1 MKEKVLWITE
11 TAILLAL
18 LVAVQG
24 LTAGFG
30 NQFLTGSCVNLI
42 LAVTAL
48 LAGPWSGAVVAAV
61 SPFLAFAFGI
71 GPKFIQLLPVVALG
85 NLVFVLV
92 LFALSGRKHTA
103 QWSNALGWVLAA
115 GAKFLTLY
123 FAIVKL
129 LVPILVSGGVIPEKA
144 AVVLTVQFSWPQLVT
159 ALIGGAIAMLIVP
172 ALKKGLHRA

>member
-1 MKEKVLWITE
+1 MLQKLSLYLTYLKQFPEDAPEYISSASIAEDLMQEKVLWITE
-11 TAILLAL
+11 TAIFLAL

-42 LAVTAL
+42 LAVAAL

-61 SPFLAFAFGI
+61 SPFLASAFGI

-92 LFALSGRKHTA
+92 LYA
-103 QWSNALGWVLAA
+103 
-115 GAKFLTLY
+115 
-123 FAIVKL
+123 
-129 LVPILVSGGVIPEKA
+129 LVSGGVIPEKA
-144 AVVLTVQFSWPQLVT
+144 AVVLTVQFSWPQPVT
-159 ALIGGAIAMLIVP
+159 ALIGGALAMLIVP
-172 ALKKGLHRA
+172 ALKRALHRA

>member
-11 TAILLAL
+11 TAIFLAL

-42 LAVTAL
+42 LAVAAL

-61 SPFLAFAFGI
+61 SPFLASAFGI

-92 LFALSGRKHTA
+92 LYALSGRKQTS
-103 QWSNALGWVLAA
+103 QWSKALGWVLAA

-123 FAIVKL
+123 FAMVKL
-129 LVPILVSGGVIPEKA
+129 LVPTLVSGGVISEKA

-159 ALIGGAIAMLIVP
+159 ALIGGALAMLIVP
-172 ALKKGLHRA
+172 ALKRALHRA